1 VLSSSNVVSIPTS
14 NVQIYPNPSN
24 GTVNVI
30 VSENSVIKLMD
41 VLGKVIDTY
50 TVNGNSVLN
59 FTQAAGLYFLQVE
72 SNGKTS
78 THKVVIK

>member
-1 VLSSSNVVSIPTS
+1 
-14 NVQIYPNPSN
+14 
-24 GTVNVI
+24 
-30 VSENSVIKLMD
+30 

-50 TVNGNSVLN
+50 TVNAHSVLN

>member
-1 VLSSSNVVSIPTS
+1 
-14 NVQIYPNPSN
+14 
-24 GTVNVI
+24 VI

-59 FTQAAGLYFLQVE
+59 FTQSAGFYFLQVE
-72 SNGKTS
+72 SNGKIS